1 MAAKK
6 YISQNGEIQFAN
18 ASEIYQ
24 KELARNQISVSRSE
38 CVCVCECHTRWPLP
52 VHYPHLARG
61 FAIPNPK
68 FQSSSNCLAIWPVKW
83 PEGRTGGRTVEH
95 FEYGIEKKKEK
106 LKAISLWKRPYV
118 CNGLITFKEQWRRR
132 SRVCIPIM
140 CECCQGLCLWNILPF
155 TAFRRFSLAFDVV
168 EGSGGLE
175 FKIKNYTYVKCRQL
189 VQILYVSFD

>member
-95 FEYGIEKKKEK
+95 FEYGIEKKK
-106 LKAISLWKRPYV
+106 
-118 CNGLITFKEQWRRR
+118 
-132 SRVCIPIM
+132 
-140 CECCQGLCLWNILPF
+140 
-155 TAFRRFSLAFDVV
+155 
-168 EGSGGLE
+168 
-175 FKIKNYTYVKCRQL
+175 KN
-189 VQILYVSFD
+189 